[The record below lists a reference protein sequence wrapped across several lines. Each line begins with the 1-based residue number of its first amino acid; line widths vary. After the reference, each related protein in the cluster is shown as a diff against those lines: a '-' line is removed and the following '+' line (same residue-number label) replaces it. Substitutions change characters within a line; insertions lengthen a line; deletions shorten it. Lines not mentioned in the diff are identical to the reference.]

1 MQILPG
7 CCNIILPPF
16 CNLAIELN
24 STIMQKRIF
33 SFLYLIL
40 FIGLACNTQAQ
51 EFKTI
56 SINNA
61 AETSLFLKW
70 NENRVPMISA
80 HRGGP
85 MRGFPENSI
94 EAFENT
100 IKYTH
105 AIIECDIAITAD
117 GHLIMMHDNILDR
130 TTNGTGNVN
139 EVTLEYVQ
147 SLYLKDNEGNLT
159 DFRVPTLREV
169 LEWGKGKV
177 VFTLDVKRGVPFQQ
191 VTDLIVETET
201 SHLSI
206 MIIYNIDAAK
216 QVHELI
222 PDLPISMSLGSMDAI
237 EQWRKSGIPAENVVA
252 FVGTS
257 ERDPELY
264 EVLHAEGIFCILGT
278 MGNLDRSAAANGDEL
293 YAKLIRNGADILS
306 TDRPIEAAKA
316 LAPLIDTESRFYQR
330 FFKN

>member
-1 MQILPG
+1 
-7 CCNIILPPF
+7 
-16 CNLAIELN
+16 
-24 STIMQKRIF
+24 MQKRIL
-33 SFLYLIL
+33 SFLYVVL
-40 FIGLACNTQAQ
+40 FFGLACSSQAQ
-51 EFKTI
+51 ELKTI

-85 MRGFPENSI
+85 MTGFPENCI
-94 EAFENT
+94 ETFENT

-105 AIIECDIAITAD
+105 AIIECDIVMTAD
-117 GHLIMMHDNILDR
+117 GHLVMMHDNTLDR
-130 TTNGTGNVN
+130 TTNGTGRVN

-159 DFRVPTLREV
+159 DFQVPTLREV

-177 VFTLDVKRGVPFQQ
+177 VFTLDVKRGVPLEK

-206 MIIYNIDAAK
+206 MITYNMDAAK

-257 ERDPELY
+257 ERDAELY
-264 EVLHAEGIFCILGT
+264 EILHKEGIYCILGT
-278 MGNLDRSAAANGDEL
+278 MGNLDRSAATNGDEL
-293 YAKLIRNGADILS
+293 YANLIRNGADILS
-306 TDRPIEAAKA
+306 TDRPVEAAKA
-316 LAPLIDTESRFYQR
+316 LAPLINTESRFYQR

>member
-1 MQILPG
+1 
-7 CCNIILPPF
+7 
-16 CNLAIELN
+16 
-24 STIMQKRIF
+24 MQKSIF
-33 SFLYLIL
+33 SFLYVVL
-40 FIGLACNTQAQ
+40 FFGLACSSQAQ
-51 EFKTI
+51 ELKTI

-85 MRGFPENSI
+85 MTGFPENCI
-94 EAFENT
+94 ETFENT

-105 AIIECDIAITAD
+105 AIIECDIVMTAD
-117 GHLIMMHDNILDR
+117 GHLVMMHDNTLDR
-130 TTNGTGNVN
+130 TTNGTGRVN

-159 DFRVPTLREV
+159 DFQVPTLREV

-177 VFTLDVKRGVPFQQ
+177 VFTLDVKRGVPLEK

-206 MIIYNIDAAK
+206 MITYNMDAAK

-257 ERDPELY
+257 ERDAELY
-264 EVLHAEGIFCILGT
+264 EILHKEGIYCILGT
-278 MGNLDRSAAANGDEL
+278 MGNLDRSAATNGDEL
-293 YAKLIRNGADILS
+293 YANLIRNGADILS
-306 TDRPIEAAKA
+306 TDRPVEAAKA
-316 LAPLIDTESRFYQR
+316 LAPLINTESRFYQR

>member
-1 MQILPG
+1 
-7 CCNIILPPF
+7 
-16 CNLAIELN
+16 
-24 STIMQKRIF
+24 MQKRIL
-33 SFLYLIL
+33 SFLYVVL
-40 FIGLACNTQAQ
+40 FFGLACSSQAQ
-51 EFKTI
+51 QLKTI

-85 MRGFPENSI
+85 MTGFPENCI
-94 EAFENT
+94 ETFENT

-105 AIIECDIAITAD
+105 AIIECDIVMTAD
-117 GHLIMMHDNILDR
+117 GHLVMMHDNTLDR
-130 TTNGTGNVN
+130 TTNGTGRVN

-159 DFRVPTLREV
+159 DFQVPTLREV

-177 VFTLDVKRGVPFQQ
+177 VFTLDVKRGVPLEK

-206 MIIYNIDAAK
+206 MITYNMDAAK

-257 ERDPELY
+257 ERDAELY
-264 EVLHAEGIFCILGT
+264 EILHKEGIYCILGT
-278 MGNLDRSAAANGDEL
+278 MGNLDRSAATNGDEL
-293 YAKLIRNGADILS
+293 YTNLIRNGADILS
-306 TDRPIEAAKA
+306 TDRPVEAAKA
-316 LAPLIDTESRFYQR
+316 LAPLINTESRFYQR

>member
-1 MQILPG
+1 
-7 CCNIILPPF
+7 
-16 CNLAIELN
+16 
-24 STIMQKRIF
+24 MQKSIF
-33 SFLYLIL
+33 SFLYVVL
-40 FIGLACNTQAQ
+40 FFGLACSSQAQ
-51 EFKTI
+51 QLKTI

-85 MRGFPENSI
+85 MTGFPENCI
-94 EAFENT
+94 ETFENT

-105 AIIECDIAITAD
+105 AIIECDIVMTAD
-117 GHLIMMHDNILDR
+117 GHLVMMHDNTLDR
-130 TTNGTGNVN
+130 TTNGTGRVN

-159 DFRVPTLREV
+159 DFQVPTLREV

-177 VFTLDVKRGVPFQQ
+177 VFTLDVKRGVPLEK

-206 MIIYNIDAAK
+206 MITYNMDAAK

-257 ERDPELY
+257 ERDAELY
-264 EVLHAEGIFCILGT
+264 EILHKEGIYCILGT
-278 MGNLDRSAAANGDEL
+278 MGNLDRSAATNGDEL
-293 YAKLIRNGADILS
+293 YANLIRNGADILS
-306 TDRPIEAAKA
+306 TDRPVEAAKA
-316 LAPLIDTESRFYQR
+316 LAPLINTESRFYQR

>member
-1 MQILPG
+1 
-7 CCNIILPPF
+7 
-16 CNLAIELN
+16 
-24 STIMQKRIF
+24 MQKRIF
-33 SFLYLIL
+33 PFLYLI
-40 FIGLACNTQAQ
+40 FIVGIACNTQAQ
-51 EFKTI
+51 ELKTI

-85 MRGFPENSI
+85 MPGFPENCI
-94 EAFENT
+94 ETFENT

-105 AIIECDIAITAD
+105 AIIECDIVMTAD
-117 GHLIMMHDNILDR
+117 GHLVMMHDNTLDR
-130 TTNGTGNVN
+130 TTNGTGRVD
-139 EVTLEYVQ
+139 EVTLEYIQ
-147 SLYLKDNEGNLT
+147 SLYLKDNDGNLT
-159 DFRVPTLREV
+159 DFRIPTLREV

-177 VFTLDVKRGVPFQQ
+177 VFTLDVKRGVPFQK

-201 SHLSI
+201 SHISI
-206 MIIYNIDAAK
+206 MITYNMEAAM

-237 EQWRKSGIPAENVVA
+237 EQWRKTGIPAENVVA

-264 EVLHAEGIFCILGT
+264 ELLHKEGIFCILGT
-278 MGNLDRSAAANGDEL
+278 MGNLDRSAATNGNEL
-293 YAKLIRNGADILS
+293 YANLIRNGADILS

-316 LAPLIDTESRFYQR
+316 LAPLINTESRFYQR

>member
-1 MQILPG
+1 
-7 CCNIILPPF
+7 
-16 CNLAIELN
+16 
-24 STIMQKRIF
+24 MQKSIF
-33 SFLYLIL
+33 SFLYVVL
-40 FIGLACNTQAQ
+40 FFGLACSSQAQ
-51 EFKTI
+51 ELKTI

-85 MRGFPENSI
+85 MTGFPENCI
-94 EAFENT
+94 ETFENT

-105 AIIECDIAITAD
+105 AIIECDIVMTAD
-117 GHLIMMHDNILDR
+117 GHLVMMHDNTLDR
-130 TTNGTGNVN
+130 TTNGTGRVN

-159 DFRVPTLREV
+159 DFQVPTLREV

-177 VFTLDVKRGVPFQQ
+177 VFTLDVKRGVPLEK

-206 MIIYNIDAAK
+206 MITYNMDAAK

-257 ERDPELY
+257 ERDAELY
-264 EVLHAEGIFCILGT
+264 EILHKEGIYCILGT
-278 MGNLDRSAAANGDEL
+278 MGNLDRSAATNGDEL
-293 YAKLIRNGADILS
+293 YANLIRNGADILS
-306 TDRPIEAAKA
+306 TDRPVEAAKA
-316 LAPLIDTESRFYQR
+316 LAPLINTESRF
-330 FFKN
+330 